1 MSQEPKPRL
10 YAQTTKRTDL
20 SSSGEMCVVGLGE
33 KKERLTAMSN
43 QVDSEGTRIIGVEPV
58 SDRPDH
64 RHRWWDPIEGTSP
77 LPDEEAK
84 IKDWRA
90 AQFRAARR
98 RRCRSRPR
106 RCPPTGDQRAA
117 RKGDWGL
124 RPPVK
129 GGD

>member
-10 YAQTTKRTDL
+10 YAQTTKSTDL
-20 SSSGEMCVVGLGE
+20 SSSGRNVRRRFRR
-33 KKERLTAMSN
+33 KKGAFDRFMSN

-58 SDRPDH
+58 TDRPDH

-90 AQFRAARR
+90 AQFRARR
-98 RRCRSRPR
+98 AAA
-106 RCPPTGDQRAA
+106 RAA
-117 RKGDWGL
+117 RAAARAAARRPGTKE
-124 RPPVK
+124 PPVK
-129 GGD
+129 ETGD